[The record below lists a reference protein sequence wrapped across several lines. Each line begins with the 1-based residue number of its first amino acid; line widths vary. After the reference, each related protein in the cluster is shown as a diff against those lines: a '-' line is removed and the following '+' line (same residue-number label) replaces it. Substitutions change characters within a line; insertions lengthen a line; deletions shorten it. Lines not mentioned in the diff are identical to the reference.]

1 MYFNCYKLSSFNSNI
16 NKALTQRY
24 SQPRNNKLL
33 LLTTATLLTPVLA
46 ANITV
51 VVGTNCNIVAN
62 HTVIAGD
69 ILVNIVVSTNSNLSI
84 HKSPSR
90 GL

>member
-1 MYFNCYKLSSFNSNI
+1 MI
-16 NKALTQRY
+16 
-24 SQPRNNKLL
+24 
-33 LLTTATLLTPVLA
+33 ATLLTPVLA
-46 ANITV
+46 ANITA

-62 HTVIAGD
+62 HTVITGD
-69 ILVNIVVSTNSNLSI
+69 ILVNIAVLTNSNLSI